1 MMPAPA
7 CTAHDAHRAVILRA
21 LEAGPL
27 TVDELARA
35 CQRSPAT
42 LAGVLEV
49 LASRR
54 EVRVLRRW
62 RRGRGTSWRTGYEL
76 ARPSPDQRL
85 AQARAM
91 LVQGLTLDE
100 AAWCLDLTGAETQT
114 LAQEAQR

>member
-1 MMPAPA
+1 MMLAPA
-7 CTAHDAHRAVILRA
+7 STAHDAHRAVILRA

-42 LAGVLEV
+42 LAAVLDV

-76 ARPSPDQRL
+76 ARPSPGQRL

-91 LVQGLTLDE
+91 LAQGLTLDE
-100 AAWCLDLTGAETQT
+100 AAWCLDLTDAETQT
-114 LAQEAQR
+114 LAQEAQQ